1 MTINQRV
8 IIVELCSVIE
18 RQTTMNIIRI
28 FTSGTHNGIPFSNED
43 IQTIARK
50 TGDFGEDM
58 IPFVLGHPDKNLP
71 IMGFLPKAAIKI
83 YQEGTK
89 TSIGFDKDT
98 ADMSEQSMEILR
110 SMGHNKLSPRLVEG
124 VIKHIGLVEKA
135 AVAENNAQ
143 DFAALTGTFA
153 ANDNLFETTSK
164 GLSNLFKNPFK
175 KNKNDM
181 AEESKVTAQPDML
194 EQMQNKVDKLTES
207 VTKLTELAEAN
218 AKKESDAAAKAA
230 EEAIKADFA
239 SAEYSHLTDAQRQ
252 DFAAICVQLPADQQI
267 KFKESIKAMAKR
279 PQVPGNGSV
288 TAEFGAKGQEEKRS
302 ADDILR
308 QQYASFGK

>member
-8 IIVELCSVIE
+8 AIVELCTVIE
-18 RQTTMNIIRI
+18 RQMTMNTIRI
-28 FTSGTHNGIPFSNED
+28 FTAGTHNGIQFSNED
-43 IQTIARK
+43 IQTIAQK
-50 TGDFGEDM
+50 TADFGEEM

-83 YQEGTK
+83 YQEGDK

-110 SMGHNKLSPRLVEG
+110 GMGHNKLSPRLVEG

-143 DFAALTGTFA
+143 DFADLTGTFA
-153 ANDNLFETTSK
+153 ARDNLFETTSK
-164 GLSNLFKNPFK
+164 GFSTLFKNPFK

-181 AEESKVTAQPDML
+181 AEESKATVQPDML

-239 SAEYSHLTDAQRQ
+239 SAEYSHLTDIQRQ
-252 DFAAICVQLPADQQI
+252 DFAAMCVQLPADQQT

-279 PQVPGNGSV
+279 PQAPGNGSV
-288 TAEFGAKGQEEKRS
+288 TAEFGSKSQEKS
-302 ADDILR
+302 ADEILR